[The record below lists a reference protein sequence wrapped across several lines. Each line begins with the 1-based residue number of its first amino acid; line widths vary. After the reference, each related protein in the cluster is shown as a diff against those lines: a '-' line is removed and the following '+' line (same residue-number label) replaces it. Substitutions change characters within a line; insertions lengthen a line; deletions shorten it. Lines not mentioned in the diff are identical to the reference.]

1 VPQLHGGQAVPAA
14 QAGHAQTTAVPV
26 LELDATP
33 VPDTVVVVPD
43 GTVVV
48 VVAPVVQPQLHAGHA
63 TPAGHAGQ
71 LHVHVPGL
79 PPPPLPLPQLPP
91 VPPPPEPPVRPPQSH

>member
-1 VPQLHGGQAVPAA
+1 MPQLHGGQAVPAW

-79 PPPPLPLPQLPP
+79 PPPPLPLPQVPP
-91 VPPPPEPPVRPPQSH
+91 VPPPPEPPVPPPQSH